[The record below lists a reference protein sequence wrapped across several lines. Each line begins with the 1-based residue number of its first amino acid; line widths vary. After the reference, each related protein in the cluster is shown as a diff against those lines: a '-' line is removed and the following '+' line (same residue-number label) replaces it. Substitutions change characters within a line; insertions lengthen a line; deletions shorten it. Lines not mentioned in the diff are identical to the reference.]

1 MLLSRS
7 ARDVLA
13 GCCFALSAVWAAA
26 GALKLVFGVRITF
39 VILPPL
45 DLTQIAPARAFWVA
59 VGWMVLGA
67 LLGRAG
73 RRRPRETTAEASR
86 PAPSA

>member
-1 MLLSRS
+1 MPLSRS

-13 GCCFALSAVWAAA
+13 GSCFALSAVWAVT
-26 GALKLVFGVRITF
+26 GALKLVFGVRITL

-45 DLTQIAPARAFWVA
+45 DLAQIVPMRAFGVA
-59 VGWMVLGA
+59 VGWMLLGA

-73 RRRPRETTAEASR
+73 RLRAGQTTVEAARR
-86 PAPSA
+86 APSA